1 MTINLTTQEIANY
14 RSQLANFE
22 EALIALDAIEDCEGN
37 IEDAAIAL
45 AIQVGQQPDRL
56 DWLPGLAKRL
66 RVGMCESIFREE
78 LLNNQIASAVEHL
91 LNSDLCP
98 KVLVAPAV
106 IYAVKK
112 GIGEFCEPLSYQ
124 LAR

>member
-1 MTINLTTQEIANY
+1 MTINLTTQEIADY

-22 EALIALDAIEDCEGN
+22 DALIALDTIEDCEGN

-45 AIQVGQQPDRL
+45 AIQVGQQPDRF

-66 RVGMCESIFREE
+66 RVGICESKFRED
-78 LLNNQIASAVEHL
+78 LLNNQIASTVEYL
-91 LNSDLCP
+91 LNSDLSP
-98 KVLVAPAV
+98 RVLVTPAV
-106 IYAVKK
+106 IYAVQE

-124 LAR
+124 KSG